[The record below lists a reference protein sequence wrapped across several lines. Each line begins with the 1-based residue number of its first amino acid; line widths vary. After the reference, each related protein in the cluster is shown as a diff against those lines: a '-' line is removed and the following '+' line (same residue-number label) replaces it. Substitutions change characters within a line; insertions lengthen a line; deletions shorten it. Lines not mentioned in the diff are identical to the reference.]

1 MSSQVLELEALL
13 RQLIAEHRRLL
24 THVEKH
30 ATAMKVFDLKIMN
43 DEGRNQEAAR
53 MRIGQMDGRRRLLVQ
68 QISRAAN
75 AQGELPLRKLAALF
89 PQRTESLMALRLELK
104 EVVEKIA
111 NRTRISGKVASAV
124 LGHLNTV
131 VRLLSGAVERAGLYT
146 KQGIP
151 RASARIGMMERVG

>member
-30 ATAMKVFDLKIMN
+30 AAAMKVFDLKIMN

-53 MRIGQMDGRRRLLVQ
+53 MRIAQIDGRRRMLVQ
-68 QISRAAN
+68 QISRTASAP
-75 AQGELPLRKLAALF
+75 GELSLRKLAALF
-89 PQRTESLMALRLELK
+89 PQRAEALMALRVELK

-111 NRTRISGKVASAV
+111 TRARISGKVASAV

-131 VRLLSGAVERAGLYT
+131 VRLISGAVERAGLYT